1 MTARPDKDPAQSGTS
16 QSGKSLSGTA
26 DISTSPAP
34 DPGAGDV
41 GKSAAKDAKTENA
54 ADDQSGASADRPDP
68 DIAAKCK
75 DKTVISVDAMG
86 GDMGPATVV
95 AGIAESAARNS
106 DIAFILHGPE
116 AELRPLI
123 AKHRNLSDCCVLR
136 DASGVVTMNDKP
148 GHVARH
154 GKDTSMWS
162 ALESVRA
169 GEATVC
175 VSCGNTGALML
186 MSVLRL
192 RRLPGIY
199 RPAIAVMWPSRNP
212 QGFNL
217 LMDGGAD
224 ISADAKDLMQYA
236 LMGASYARNGQGVKR
251 PRIGLLNV
259 GTEEHKGRA
268 ELREAH
274 DLITAHARGADFDF
288 VGFVE
293 GRDLPGDTVDVI
305 VTDGFTGNVA
315 LKTGEGTATLIADE
329 LREAFRYSW
338 LSRIAALLAYPSLR
352 RLKKRIDPRRVNG
365 GVFLGLNGTVV
376 KSHGAADATGVSSAV
391 KLAYELAQS
400 GFSEKLATRVASAT
414 LPAQDSALSDDDE
427 GATSQSSTE
436 MSR

>member
-1 MTARPDKDPAQSGTS
+1 MTARPEIRPADAGPTGAS
-16 QSGKSLSGTA
+16 QAGPDQTGMDQTGAKSSLSETDSDIKTA
-26 DISTSPAP
+26 SFQ
-34 DPGAGDV
+34 G
-41 GKSAAKDAKTENA
+41 
-54 ADDQSGASADRPDP
+54 
-68 DIAAKCK
+68 
-75 DKTVISVDAMG
+75 KTVISVDAMG

-95 AGIAESAARNS
+95 AGIAASANKNP
-106 DIAFILHGPE
+106 DIAFILHGPL
-116 AELRPLI
+116 AELEPLV
-123 AKHRNLSDCCVLR
+123 ARHRTLAGRCALR
-136 DASGVVTMNDKP
+136 NAPGIVTMEDKP

-236 LMGASYARNGQGVKR
+236 LMGVSYARNGFGVTR

-293 GRDLPGDTVDVI
+293 GRDLPGNTCDVI

-315 LKTGEGTATLIADE
+315 LKTGEGTATLIADL
-329 LREAFRYSW
+329 LREAFQYSI
-338 LSRIAALLAYPSLR
+338 LSRFAALLAYPSLR
-352 RLKKRIDPRRVNG
+352 RLKKRIDPRHVNG

-376 KSHGAADATGVSSAV
+376 KSHGAADATGVSAAV
-391 KLAYELAQS
+391 KLAFQLAQT
-400 GFSEKLATRVASAT
+400 GFSEKLAARVAAAM
-414 LPAQDSALSDDDE
+414 PAARDDDSE
-427 GATSQSSTE
+427 DESAPTPADKST
-436 MSR
+436 